1 MESAVRTPASRA
13 RPSAGDP
20 HARRAR
26 AGGIAVGT
34 AVLVATARAADGG
47 PAAALAY
54 EDTTLLGR
62 LLEQLADLG
71 LRHTHVITRPEWVE
85 TLGGPSPAGM
95 QVQFHASAD
104 LPGDLRAVEAIARD
118 GSGAL
123 VVADGDI
130 LTQREALAGLL
141 ADPRIATGMLTTTI
155 RRVYRYVGFRTRTRR
170 GRVVSAGTPYH
181 YVSQPNGTFLGV
193 LKVAPANR
201 EQLVAVAGRL
211 AELVDGPLPPGWR
224 EELDAKAGRWKL
236 ALHRR
241 AQRALTDPDGEEQP
255 SDEALAAADESGLL
269 PEDVKLD
276 EAGRAELERRVAAAA
291 GDVPSLLLCGLVRSD
306 VKVGGTH
313 LRRLFWTRP
322 LTPEHVASAA
332 QKIGEYD
339 EDRAL
344 LDSSVKAFD
353 GFFTTFFVSPYSKY
367 IARWTAR
374 RGWSPNFV
382 STISVLVGFLAA
394 AGFATGERWGMVA
407 GALLLQA
414 AFTLDCVDGQLARY
428 TRTFTKLGAWLDSI
442 FDRTKE
448 YAVFA
453 GLAIGASRTGDD
465 VWLLAGAALAL
476 QVLRHSI
483 DFSYPQAE
491 HQAMG
496 AVRQPPLDHVHD
508 VLGAAVPAAHA
519 SEAPDEAAPAAPVAP
534 ARRPRRTL
542 RGVVRGVL
550 RRLDRS
556 PRGRWFKKVIGFPIG
571 ERFAAISISAAL
583 FDARVTFIVLLAWGG
598 LAGSYTVAGR
608 VLRSLGRRGAV
619 VLDHAAVAAAGTL
632 DAYRDDGPLAL
643 ALGRLRLARLPAS
656 ALVLAGTAV
665 LLAVVAIAG
674 ADASWG
680 LAGATIAVL
689 VLLAGV
695 SAGQPLHDRLRWTVP
710 PALRAAE
717 YAGILWVAA
726 LAGGSAVPGAFCL
739 LLPITFRHYD
749 IVYRLRHRGV
759 TPPRWLNRAAGG
771 WDGRLLA
778 SFALAAAAAVPA
790 GYYAAG
796 GVLAVAFAAES
807 IMSWATFERGQQPD
821 VYEDE
826 EEAAE

>member
-1 MESAVRTPASRA
+1 ML
-13 RPSAGDP
+13 RPSAEG
-20 HARRAR
+20 R
-26 AGGIAVGT
+26 GLAVQLHTSPG
-34 AVLVATARAADGG
+34 
-47 PAAALAY
+47 LA
-54 EDTTLLGR
+54 
-62 LLEQLADLG
+62 
-71 LRHTHVITRPEWVE
+71 
-85 TLGGPSPAGM
+85 
-95 QVQFHASAD
+95 
-104 LPGDLRAVEAIARD
+104 GDLRTVEAIARE

-141 ADPRIATGMLTTTI
+141 ADPRIATGMLTTI
-155 RRVYRYVGFRTRTRR
+155 IKRVYRYVGFRTRTRR

-181 YVSQPNGTFLGV
+181 YISQPNGTFLGV
-193 LKVAPANR
+193 LKVAPGDR
-201 EQLVAVAGRL
+201 DQLADVAGRL
-211 AELVDGPLPPGWR
+211 AALVDGPLPAGWQ

-241 AQRALTDPDGEEQP
+241 AQRMHTDPDAEDQP

-269 PEDVKLD
+269 PEDVELD
-276 EAGRAELERRVAAAA
+276 ADGQAELERRVAAAA

-306 VKVGGTH
+306 VKVGGSH
-313 LRRLFWTRP
+313 LRKLFWTRP

-332 QKIGEYD
+332 ERIGEHD

-344 LDSSVKAFD
+344 LDSAVKAFD

-367 IARWTAR
+367 IARWAAR
-374 RGWSPNFV
+374 RGWTPNFV
-382 STISVLVGFLAA
+382 TTISVLVGFLAA
-394 AGFATGERWGMVA
+394 AGFATGERWGMIA
-407 GALLLQA
+407 GAILLQA

-496 AVRQPPLDHVHD
+496 AVRQPPLDQVARRD
-508 VLGAAVPAAHA
+508 RRGRSGGARLRGAGRAGAGPGGAAAPDAARVACAACCAPSTARRAAAGSRRSSASRSASGSPRSRSPRRCSTPAPRSSCCSCGAAV
-519 SEAPDEAAPAAPVAP
+519 
-534 ARRPRRTL
+534 
-542 RGVVRGVL
+542 
-550 RRLDRS
+550 
-556 PRGRWFKKVIGFPIG
+556 
-571 ERFAAISISAAL
+571 
-583 FDARVTFIVLLAWGG
+583 
-598 LAGSYTVAGR
+598 AGSYTVAGR

-643 ALGRLRLARLPAS
+643 AIGRLRLGRLPAS
-656 ALVLAGTAV
+656 ALVLAGVAV
-665 LLAVVAIAG
+665 LLAVIAITGAG
-674 ADASWG
+674 ASW
-680 LAGATIAVL
+680 V
-689 VLLAGV
+689 LAGV
-695 SAGQPLHDRLRWTVP
+695 TLAVLIVLAGLSAGQPLHDRLRWTVP

-726 LAGGSAVPGAFCL
+726 LAGGSAVPGAFAL
-739 LLPITFRHYD
+739 LLAITYRHYD

-771 WDGRLLA
+771 WDGRLLG
-778 SFALAAAAAVPA
+778 SFALAAAALVPA
-790 GYYAAG
+790 GYYAAA
-796 GVLAVAFAAES
+796 GVFAVAFAAES
-807 IMSWATFERGQQPD
+807 IAAWATFERGQQPD
-821 VYEDE
+821 SYVDE
-826 EEAAE
+826 EEEAE

>member
-1 MESAVRTPASRA
+1 LESAVRSPAPRAHPSSRDPRA
-13 RPSAGDP
+13 RRP
-20 HARRAR
+20 R
-26 AGGIAVGT
+26 AGGVAVGT
-34 AVLVATARAADGG
+34 AVLVATARAGDGG

-54 EDTTLLGR
+54 DDTTLLGR
-62 LLEQLADLG
+62 LLEQLADIG
-71 LRHTHVITRPEWVE
+71 IRKAHVITRAEWARMLEPSTRERGLAVE
-85 TLGGPSPAGM
+85 LH
-95 QVQFHASAD
+95 QSAD
-104 LPGDLRAVEAIARD
+104 LAGDLRAVEAIARN
-118 GSGAL
+118 GAGPL
-123 VVADGDI
+123 VVASADI

-181 YVSQPNGTFLGV
+181 YISQPNGTFLGV
-193 LKVAPANR
+193 LKVAPIHR
-201 EQLVAVAGRL
+201 EQLADVAGRL
-211 AELVDGPLPPGWR
+211 AALVDGPLPTGWQQ
-224 EELDAKAGRWKL
+224 ELEAKAGRWKL

-241 AQRALTDPDGEEQP
+241 AQRALSEPDAEEHP
-255 SDEALAAADESGLL
+255 SDEALAAADDSGLL
-269 PEDVKLD
+269 PEDVELD
-276 EAGRAELERRVAAAA
+276 PAGQAELERRVAAAA

-306 VKVGGTH
+306 VKVGGSH

-322 LTPEHVASAA
+322 LTPEHVATAA
-332 QKIGEYD
+332 EKIREHD

-344 LDSSVKAFD
+344 LDSAVKASD

-367 IARWTAR
+367 IARWAAR
-374 RGWSPNFV
+374 RGWTPNLV
-382 STISVLVGFLAA
+382 TTISVLVGFLAA
-394 AGFATGERWGMVA
+394 AGFATGERWGMIA

-496 AVRQPPLDHVHD
+496 AVRHPPLEQVHD
-508 VLGAAVPAAHA
+508 VIGVAVPPAHA
-519 SEAPDEAAPAAPVAP
+519 AEAPEESAPAPPPPVS
-534 ARRPRRTL
+534 ARPSLRR
-542 RGVVRGVL
+542 RIRGVL
-550 RRLDRS
+550 RAIDRS
-556 PRGRWFKKVIGFPIG
+556 PRGRWMKKILGFPIG
-571 ERFAAISISAAL
+571 ERFAAISVTAAL
-583 FDARVTFIVLLAWGG
+583 FDARTTFIVLLAWG
-598 LAGSYTVAGR
+598 AVAGTYTAAGR
-608 VLRSLGRRGAV
+608 ALRSLGRRGAV

-643 ALGRLRLARLPAS
+643 AIGRLGLARLPAS
-656 ALVLAGTAV
+656 ALVLAGTTL
-665 LLAVVAIAG
+665 LLAVIAIAG
-674 ADASWG
+674 AGASWV
-680 LAGATIAVL
+680 LAGATLAVL
-689 VLLAGV
+689 ILLAGA
-695 SAGQPLHDRLRWTVP
+695 SAGRPLHDRLRWTVP

-726 LAGGSAVPGAFCL
+726 LAGGSAVPGALVL
-739 LLPITFRHYD
+739 LLAVTFRHYD

-790 GYYAAG
+790 GFYAAG
-796 GVLAVAFAAES
+796 GVLAVVFVGES
-807 IMSWATFERGQQPD
+807 IAAWATFERGQQPD

>member
-1 MESAVRTPASRA
+1 V
-13 RPSAGDP
+13 
-20 HARRAR
+20 
-26 AGGIAVGT
+26 AVGT
-34 AVLVATARAADGG
+34 AVLVATARAGDGG

-54 EDTTLLGR
+54 EHTTLLGQ

-71 LRHTHVITRPEWVE
+71 IRHAHVITRADWAPVLE
-85 TLGGPSPAGM
+85 PSTQGRGVD
-95 QVQFHASAD
+95 VQLHQSAD
-104 LPGDLRAVEAIARD
+104 LAGDLRAVEAIART
-118 GSGAL
+118 GGGAL
-123 VVADGDI
+123 VVASADI

-181 YVSQPNGTFLGV
+181 YISQPNGTFLGV
-193 LKVAPANR
+193 LKVAPIHR
-201 EQLVAVAGRL
+201 EQLADIAARL
-211 AELVDGPLPPGWR
+211 AALVDGPLPAGWQR
-224 EELDAKAGRWKL
+224 ELDAKAGRWKL

-241 AQRALTDPDGEEQP
+241 ALRALAEPDAEEHP
-255 SDEALAAADESGLL
+255 SDEALAAADDSGLL
-269 PEDVKLD
+269 PEDVELD
-276 EAGRAELERRVAAAA
+276 AAAKAELERRVAAAA

-306 VKVGGTH
+306 VKVGGSH

-322 LTPEHVASAA
+322 LTAEHVATAA
-332 QKIGEYD
+332 AKIGEHD

-344 LDSSVKAFD
+344 LDSAVKASD

-367 IARWTAR
+367 IARWAAR
-374 RGWSPNFV
+374 RGWTPNFV
-382 STISVLVGFLAA
+382 TTISVLVGFLAA
-394 AGFATGERWGMVA
+394 AGFATGERWGMIA

-496 AVRQPPLDHVHD
+496 AVRQPPLEQVHD
-508 VLGAAVPAAHA
+508 VIGAAVPPAHA
-519 SEAPDEAAPAAPVAP
+519 AEAPEEAPAPPPAPS
-534 ARRPRRTL
+534 RPTL
-542 RGVVRGVL
+542 RRRVRGVL
-550 RRLDRS
+550 RAIDRS
-556 PRGRWFKKVIGFPIG
+556 PRGRWAKKIVGFPIG
-571 ERFAAISISAAL
+571 ERFAAISLTAAL
-583 FDARVTFIVLLAWGG
+583 FDARATFIVLLAWGG
-598 LAGSYTVAGR
+598 LAGSYTAAGR
-608 VLRSLGRRGAV
+608 ALRSLGRRGAV

-643 ALGRLRLARLPAS
+643 AIGRVRPARLPAS
-656 ALVLAGTAV
+656 ALVLAGVAV
-665 LLAVVAIAG
+665 LLAAVAITGAG
-674 ADASWG
+674 ASWV
-680 LAGATIAVL
+680 LAGATLAVL
-689 VLLAGV
+689 IVLAGV
-695 SAGQPLHDRLRWTVP
+695 SAGRPLHDRLRWTVP

-726 LAGGSAVPGAFCL
+726 MAGGSAVPGAFVL
-739 LLPITFRHYD
+739 LLAITFRHYD

-790 GYYAAG
+790 GFYAAAG
-796 GVLAVAFAAES
+796 LLAVAFVGES
-807 IMSWATFERGQQPD
+807 IAAWATFERGQQPD
-821 VYEDE
+821 SYVDE
-826 EEAAE
+826 EEEAE